1 MFFWLLHSALASN
14 LSFYPS
20 TGQEL
25 VSVSDGMLGGVPVR
39 RTGAVLLRTTA
50 PEQIA
55 RRADVAQVK
64 QLPGRGHVLRVLA
77 AAGVDEFELSRSLH
91 DEPHVVWAHPDLAL
105 KTNHHSFPDDPYVG
119 DQWHLE
125 NLGQEG
131 RRPGIDMNVETAWQI
146 TSGAGQLIAIL
157 DTGVDLT
164 HPDLVVTSGYDY
176 IGQDDD
182 SSPDREADD
191 DGYPHGTASAG
202 LAAARGFNG
211 EGIAG
216 VAHGADIYAIRM
228 LGDYLESSDIYTAI
242 VEAADAGAAVLSN
255 SWGIED
261 GCEGYPLV
269 ASMEDAFNYLE
280 RDARGGLGAVFVQ
293 SAGNSGCDFTPNQQ
307 ASHKA
312 VISVGAVNADDQR
325 EWYSNYG
332 SQLDIVAPV
341 VVLTTDIQ
349 GEDGYGDWNGDQ
361 DYWNGYN
368 GTSAAAPLVAGT
380 MALMFAANER
390 LTAKRA
396 RKVLCTTATRMDP
409 EGGEYDAT
417 GWSPWYGCGRVDAGA
432 AVAAVAD
439 RGPPTWSASPVVL
452 SPTVSAASDRIV
464 VRWANANDPDG
475 RSVKYKLT
483 WWREM
488 TPNQVEELD
497 DLHEPWVDLTGQIAE
512 GGRFSFFVE
521 AYDTW
526 GFGTPSETVTVDI
539 TTPPVAEKPQATAT
553 DDSGGCNTSPVAP
566 TGWALWMS
574 LAVWMR
580 RHRS

>member
-1 MFFWLLHSALASN
+1 MLVWLLHTALASN
-14 LSFYPS
+14 LTFYPS
-20 TGQEL
+20 EGPEL
-25 VSVSDGMLGGVPVR
+25 VSVDDGMLGGVPVR
-39 RTGAVLLRTTA
+39 RTGAVVLRTTD
-50 PEQIA
+50 PDRVA
-55 RRADVAQVK
+55 RRADVAHVTH
-64 QLPGRGHVLRVLA
+64 LPGRGHVLRVVA
-77 AAGVDEFELSRSLH
+77 APGVDEFELSRALH
-91 DEPHVVWAHPDLAL
+91 DAPHVVWAHPDLAL
-105 KTNHHSFPDDPYVG
+105 KTSHHSFPDDPYVG

-125 NLGQEG
+125 NLGQDG

-146 TSGAGQLIAIL
+146 TDGAGQLIAIL

-164 HPDLVVTSGYDY
+164 HPDLVVIPGYDY
-176 IGQDDD
+176 IGRDDD
-182 SSPDREADD
+182 PSPDREADD

-216 VAHGADIYAIRM
+216 VAHGADVYAIRM

-255 SWGIED
+255 SWGVED
-261 GCEGYPLV
+261 GCDGYPLV

-293 SAGNSGCDFTPNQQ
+293 SAGNAGCDFTPNKQ

-312 VISVGAVNADDQR
+312 VISVGAVNANDQR

-349 GEDGYGDWNGDQ
+349 GDDGYGDWNGDP

-396 RKVLCTTATRMDP
+396 RKILCTTATRMDP
-409 EGGEYDAT
+409 EGGQYDET

-439 RGPPTWSASPVVL
+439 AGAPSWSASPVIL
-452 SPTVSAASDRIV
+452 SPTTSAASDRIIL
-464 VRWANANDPDG
+464 RWADAVDPDG
-475 RSVKYKLT
+475 RSVRYRLT

-488 TPNQVEELD
+488 TPNQVEEIE
-497 DLHEPWVDLTGQIAE
+497 DLTEPWVDLTGQIQE

-526 GFGTPSETVTVDI
+526 GSGPTSETLSIDVVA
-539 TTPPVAEKPQATAT
+539 PPVAEQVATTT
-553 DDSGGCNTSPVAP
+553 DESSSGCTTQPMP
-566 TGWALWMS
+566 MTGWAVWIS
-574 LAVWMR
+574 LVVWIR